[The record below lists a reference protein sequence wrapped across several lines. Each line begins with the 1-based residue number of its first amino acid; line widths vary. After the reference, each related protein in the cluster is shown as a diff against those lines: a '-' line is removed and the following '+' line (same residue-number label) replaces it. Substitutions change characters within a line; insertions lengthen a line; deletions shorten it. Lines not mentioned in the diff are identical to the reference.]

1 MEGLDVYQPYQ
12 STWQNPYLPQGATT
26 LPYQMP
32 QVQPVNGIVTV
43 KGRESALQ
51 YQLPPNSISPA
62 LFDSDGKVF
71 YVVSTD
77 GTGMRSVEVF
87 DFSPHVD
94 EQPTP
99 PVQAVG
105 RAEFDALVA
114 RLDEMERK
122 YGTYGADKADG
133 QKPDDGRPAKN
144 GSR

>member
-1 MEGLDVYQPYQ
+1 MYQPYQ
-12 STWQNPYLPQGATT
+12 STWQNPYMPAYNQGQPVTT
-26 LPYQMP
+26 MAQPYQ
-32 QVQPVNGIVTV
+32 QPVNGIVTV

-87 DFSPHVD
+87 DFAPHVD

-99 PVQAVG
+99 PVQVVG
-105 RAEFDALVA
+105 REEFDALVA

-122 YGTYGADKADG
+122 YGAYGADKADG